1 MIIIEVILALAFL
14 AGAYWFFLVFFP
26 LKVLRLEDKDRP
38 GDLAGKGKK
47 GLLSVIYYVIL
58 FILVLLIP
66 IIIFMKT

>member
-14 AGAYWFFLVFFP
+14 AGAYWFFLDFFP
-26 LKVLRLEDKDRP
+26 IKVLRLKDKDRP
-38 GDLAGKGKK
+38 GDMAGKGKK

-66 IIIFMKT
+66 IIIFVKI

>member
-1 MIIIEVILALAFL
+1 MVIIEVVLALAFL

-26 LKVLRLEDKDRP
+26 LKVLKLEDKENLGEP
-38 GDLAGKGKK
+38 VGKGKK

-66 IIIFMKT
+66 IIIFMKI